1 MTDEIKIYQGGNIK
15 QLEDGRIGGYLVT
28 FSDEDSPDLE
38 GDFFTPDTDF
48 GGAKS
53 TPIWF
58 NHRLPM
64 ATKNGSEIAIKERIG
79 KGELTID
86 EHGVFIEAVLY
97 NREKYDEALDALG
110 WSSGTA
116 AHLMETEPAG
126 KATRITMWP
135 LGLDASL
142 TPTPAEPRNKAVSLK
157 TLQSIPEG
165 GDAEPA
171 DEPQG
176 AGDAPADEPQKPI
189 KQQPMEEQI
198 IMSDNVEP
206 VVNEPQVIDYDK
218 IGAMLDGAL
227 KARLDEMTVK
237 PEQPV
242 KAVNINIGDDTY
254 LKSFEKLLSTGGRD
268 AKALKALEAGTT
280 TEGGYLVPAEWRN
293 EIVKPLTDMSFI
305 RSAGARVI
313 SVPAGSGDTFYIPTL
328 TNMTAA
334 VLTDEEDAYDDADPT
349 IGQVAFTPYK
359 YTRTVKASEE
369 LVGRANF
376 DIWGSILSGDFLQ
389 AFAAAENA
397 AFTTGTGSNQPQG
410 VVTGA
415 GTGKTAASATAITA
429 DEVIETFHSLDYK
442 YRSNAVWMMN
452 DAVALVVRKLTDGA
466 GQYLWQPALAA
477 GQPSTLLGRPVI
489 NNSSMASSV
498 AASAKTIL
506 FGNFDYYYIGDW
518 ENFSVDVNPY
528 LYMANGQ
535 IGYFGRKSFDGNVML
550 AAAFKLL
557 VQASS

>member
-28 FSDEDSPDLE
+28 FSDADSPDLE

-79 KGELTID
+79 DGELTTD
-86 EHGVFIEAVLY
+86 EHGVFVEAVLY
-97 NREKYDEALDALG
+97 NREKYDEVLDALG

-116 AHLMETEPAG
+116 SHLMESEPAG

-142 TPTPAEPRNKAVSLK
+142 TATPAEPRNKAVSLK

-165 GDAEPA
+165 GDVQQPA

-176 AGDAPADEPQKPI
+176 AGDAPADEPQPI
-189 KQQPMEEQI
+189 KQQPMEEQT
-198 IMSDNVEP
+198 MSDNAEP
-206 VVNEPQVIDYDK
+206 VVNEPQGIDYDK

-254 LKSFEKLLSTGGRD
+254 LKSFEKLLATGGRD

-280 TEGGYLVPAEWRN
+280 TEGGYLVPAEWRD

-328 TNMTAA
+328 TNMSAA

-415 GTGKTAASATAITA
+415 GTGKTAASATAIIA

-442 YRSNAVWMMN
+442 YRTNAVWMMN
-452 DAVALVVRKLTDGA
+452 DAIALVVRKLTDGA

-498 AASAKTIL
+498 TASAKTIL